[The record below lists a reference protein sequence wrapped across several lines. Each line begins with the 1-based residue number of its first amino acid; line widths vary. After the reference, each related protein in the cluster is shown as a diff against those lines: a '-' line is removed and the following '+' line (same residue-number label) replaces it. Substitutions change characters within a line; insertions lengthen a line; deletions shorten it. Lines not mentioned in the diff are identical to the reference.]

1 MRQFKTI
8 FSFEYLGY
16 FKNKV
21 IIGLTVF
28 IVIGM
33 GILLFSPRITH
44 NEKGVDIDDMI
55 TYSQKIALKSEC
67 DVDAEAVADRLV
79 DELGDIVVELTGKDA
94 DTLRDDINNDEYDSA
109 VIITA
114 PMKYTYIVKNINLT
128 DITVEAVDRA
138 ITEICR
144 ADELKAAGLSDA
156 QIDSILGNEVEA
168 EILYTGNDNTQSFFY
183 TYILM
188 ILMYMAVIVYGQFV
202 SQSVALEKSSRA
214 MELLITSAKPVNL
227 MFGKI
232 LGAGA
237 AGLTQL
243 VVILGSA
250 VGFYALNK
258 QYWQD
263 NMLIN
268 SVFGMPVKLMVFTV
282 VFFVLG
288 FLLYAFMY
296 GALASLATKLED
308 VNTLTLPVTFIMI
321 ISFMVTM
328 FSITGNPDS
337 MLMKVASFIPF
348 CSPLA
353 MFTRIAMGS
362 VTNTEIAISVT
373 ILVVSTIIIGYI
385 AAAIYKIGVLMY
397 GKPPKLNELF
407 RALENNK
414 VKK

>member
-1 MRQFKTI
+1 MKQFKTI

-21 IIGLTVF
+21 LIGLTVF
-28 IVIGM
+28 IVIAM
-33 GILLFSPRITH
+33 GILLFSPRFTDS
-44 NEKGVDIDDMI
+44 GSGFDMDSVVS
-55 TYSQKIALKSEC
+55 YAGKIAVRSEC
-67 DVDAEAVADRLV
+67 DTDAEEVANRLV
-79 DELGDIVVELTGKDA
+79 AELDDVVVELTDKDA
-94 DTLRDDINNDEYDSA
+94 DALKSDVENEVYDAA

-114 PMKYTYIVKNINLT
+114 PLKYTYIVKTMGIT
-128 DITVEAVDRA
+128 DMTSPSIDSALMSVYREG
-138 ITEICR
+138 
-144 ADELKAAGLSDA
+144 ELKAAGLSDKK
-156 QIDSILGNEVEA
+156 IA
-168 EILYTGNDNTQSFFY
+168 EILGSEVEIDTQIIGNDNTQSFFY

-188 ILMYMAVIVYGQFV
+188 FLLYFAVIVYGQFV
-202 SQSVALEKSSRA
+202 AQSVALEKSSRA
-214 MELLITSAKPVNL
+214 MELLITSAKPVSL

-237 AGLTQL
+237 AGLTQI
-243 VVILGSA
+243 VIILGSA

-258 QYWQD
+258 SYWQD
-263 NMLIN
+263 NFLVN
-268 SVFGMPVKLMVFTV
+268 SVFGMPARLMIYTV

-308 VNTLTLPVTFIMI
+308 VNTLTMPVTFIMI
-321 ISFMVTM
+321 ITFMITM
-328 FSITGNPDS
+328 FSMMSSADGVFV
-337 MLMKVASFIPF
+337 KVASFIPF
-348 CSPLA
+348 SSPMA

-362 VTNTEIAISVT
+362 VTSTEIAISVA
-373 ILVVSTIIIGYI
+373 ILVVTTVLIGYL

-407 RALENNK
+407 RALENSK

>member
-1 MRQFKTI
+1 MKQFKTI
-8 FSFEYLGY
+8 FSFEYLSY
-16 FKNKV
+16 FRNKV
-21 IIGLTVF
+21 LIGLTLF

-44 NEKGVDIDDMI
+44 EEKGVDIDNMI

-67 DVDAEAVADRLV
+67 EVDAEAVANKLV
-79 DELGDIVVELTGKDA
+79 DELGEIVVEITDKDEETLKA
-94 DTLRDDINNDEYDSA
+94 DIENGEYDSA

-114 PMKYTYIVKNINLT
+114 PLKYIYLVENIGLT
-128 DITVEAVDRA
+128 DITTGSVNNAVTDVYRETA
-138 ITEICR
+138 
-144 ADELKAAGLSDA
+144 LKAAGLDGS
-156 QIDSILGNEVEA
+156 QVEEILGSAA
-168 EILYTGNDNTQSFFY
+168 EEELHYFGNDNTQSFFY

-188 ILMYMAVIVYGQFV
+188 FLMYMAVIIYGQFV

-237 AGLTQL
+237 MGLTQIL
-243 VVILGSA
+243 IILGSA

-268 SVFGMPVKLMVFTV
+268 SIFGMPAKLIVYTV

-296 GALASLATKLED
+296 GALASMATKLED

-321 ISFMVTM
+321 ITFMVTM
-328 FSITGNPDS
+328 FSMTGNTDNV
-337 MLMKVASFIPF
+337 LLKVASFIPF
-348 CSPLA
+348 SAPMA

-362 VTNTEIAISVT
+362 VSVPEIAISIAV
-373 ILVVSTIIIGYI
+373 LVVTTVVIGYI
-385 AAAIYKIGVLMY
+385 AAGIYKVGVLMY
-397 GKPPKLNELF
+397 GKPPKLNEIF
-407 RALENNK
+407 RVIENNK
-414 VKK
+414 IK

>member
-1 MRQFKTI
+1 MKQFKTI

-21 IIGLTVF
+21 LIGLTVF
-28 IVIGM
+28 IVIAM
-33 GILLFSPRITH
+33 GILLFSPRFTDS
-44 NEKGVDIDDMI
+44 GSGFDMDSVVS
-55 TYSQKIALKSEC
+55 YAGKIAVRSEC
-67 DVDAEAVADRLV
+67 DTDAEEVANRLV
-79 DELGDIVVELTGKDA
+79 AELDDVVVELTDKDA
-94 DTLRDDINNDEYDSA
+94 DALKSDVENEVYDAA

-114 PMKYTYIVKNINLT
+114 PLKYTYIVKTMGIT
-128 DITVEAVDRA
+128 DMTSPSIDSALMSVYREG
-138 ITEICR
+138 
-144 ADELKAAGLSDA
+144 ELKAAGLSDKK
-156 QIDSILGNEVEA
+156 IA
-168 EILYTGNDNTQSFFY
+168 EILGSEVEIDTQIIGNDNTQSFFY

-188 ILMYMAVIVYGQFV
+188 FLLYFAVIVYGQFV
-202 SQSVALEKSSRA
+202 AQGVALEKSSRA
-214 MELLITSAKPVNL
+214 MELLITSAKPVSL

-243 VVILGSA
+243 VIILGSA

-258 QYWQD
+258 IYWQD
-263 NMLIN
+263 NFLVN
-268 SVFGMPVKLMVFTV
+268 SVFGMPTRLMIYTV

-308 VNTLTLPVTFIMI
+308 VNTLTMPVTFIMI
-321 ISFMVTM
+321 ITFMITM
-328 FSITGNPDS
+328 FSMMSSADGVFV
-337 MLMKVASFIPF
+337 KVASFIPF
-348 CSPLA
+348 SSPMA

-362 VTNTEIAISVT
+362 VTSAEIAISVA
-373 ILVVSTIIIGYI
+373 ILVVTTVLIGYL

-407 RALENNK
+407 RALENSK